1 MPLIHA
7 EMPTTVT
14 SEREPDQRGP
24 AVEASAPCA
33 GAPAMGPAAQA
44 QAICLRL
51 LTARPRSRAELAEAL
66 RRRGIPTEV
75 GEPVLT
81 RLSEVG
87 LVDDAAF
94 AETAVYS
101 GHRYRGLGRRALRS
115 ELHRKGV
122 AREVVDEAV
131 ARLRPEDEEQQARSL
146 VRRKLRSG
154 TMTDASAQA
163 RKLSGMLAR
172 KGYSEGLALR
182 VVREELGLPDWSIE
196 IEPRPD

>member
-1 MPLIHA
+1 
-7 EMPTTVT
+7 MPTTVT
-14 SEREPDQRGP
+14 SERGPDERGSAAEP
-24 AVEASAPCA
+24 AAPST
-33 GAPAMGPAAQA
+33 GAQAIGPAAQA

-51 LTARPRSRAELAEAL
+51 LTARPRSRAELAETL
-66 RRRGIPTEV
+66 HRRGIPTEV

-115 ELHRKGV
+115 ELQRKGV
-122 AREVVDEAV
+122 AREVVDEAI

-146 VRRKLRSG
+146 VRRKLRTS
-154 TMTDASAQA
+154 TVTDASALA
-163 RKLSGMLAR
+163 RKLSGILAR
-172 KGYSEGLALR
+172 KGYPEGLALR